1 MHPFSFHHTSNI
13 NESVSLKKE
22 NTDAKYVAGGQSLV
36 GVLKLRLDQPTHL
49 INLGLIP
56 ELSGISVEGN
66 TLTIGAMTRHAEVAA
81 SSVVKNAIPGLAQ
94 LAGLIADRMV
104 RNMGTIGGSVANND
118 PSADYPAG
126 LLGLNATIVTNQREI
141 KADDFFIGMFETAL
155 ESSELIQSIRFAKP
169 VKSAYAKFKHP
180 ASRYAVVGVF
190 VAQLANEVRV
200 AVTGAGSSVFRLSEY
215 EAALTNNFSV
225 SAIENIDVSSDDLNS
240 DFFADSE
247 YRAHLIKLMA
257 MQAVTQAK

>member
-155 ESSELIQSIRFAKP
+155 ESSELIQSIHFAKP

>member
-81 SSVVKNAIPGLAQ
+81 SSVAKNAIPCLLYTSDA
-94 LAGLIADRMV
+94 AD
-104 RNMGTIGGSVANND
+104 
-118 PSADYPAG
+118 
-126 LLGLNATIVTNQREI
+126 E
-141 KADDFFIGMFETAL
+141 
-155 ESSELIQSIRFAKP
+155 
-169 VKSAYAKFKHP
+169 
-180 ASRYAVVGVF
+180 
-190 VAQLANEVRV
+190 
-200 AVTGAGSSVFRLSEY
+200 
-215 EAALTNNFSV
+215 
-225 SAIENIDVSSDDLNS
+225 
-240 DFFADSE
+240 
-247 YRAHLIKLMA
+247 
-257 MQAVTQAK
+257 

>member
-22 NTDAKYVAGGQSLV
+22 NTDAKYLAGGQSLV

-56 ELSGISVEGN
+56 ELSGISDEGN

-155 ESSELIQSIRFAKP
+155 ESSELIQSIRFTKP

-200 AVTGAGSSVFRLSEY
+200 AVTGAGSSVFRLPEY

>member
-1 MHPFSFHHTSNI
+1 MYPFAFQHTKNI
-13 NESVSLKKE
+13 KESVSAKSE
-22 NTDAKYVAGGQSLV
+22 NADAKYIAGGQSLI
-36 GVLKLRLDQPTHL
+36 GVMKLRLDQPSQL
-49 INLGLIP
+49 INLGLIS
-56 ELSGISVEGN
+56 ELTGICVEGN

-81 SSVVKNAIPGLAQ
+81 SADVRKCIPGLSQ

-126 LLGLNATIVTNQREI
+126 LLGLNATIITNLREI
-141 KADDFFIGMFETAL
+141 KADDFFLGMFETAL
-155 ESSELIQSIRFAKP
+155 EASELIQSIRFTAP
-169 VKSAYAKFKHP
+169 LKSAYAKFKHP

-190 VAQLANEVRV
+190 VAQFAGEVRV
-200 AVTGAGSSVFRLSEY
+200 AVTGASSSVFRLSEA
-215 EAALTNNFSV
+215 EKALSSNFSADALEAIHI
-225 SAIENIDVSSDDLNS
+225 SADGLNS

-257 MQAVTQAK
+257 MQAVNQAK